1 MHPNVCTVQYACRLF
16 FVGSP
21 LPVSLP
27 AADGPPVSIGGKM
40 SSRQTRKVLLVL
52 AAFVAAAAVATPEAE
67 PGPRGRGRGR
77 GGGGQRIAEKEGRKE
92 RKCSSWHQWGKY

>member
-1 MHPNVCTVQYACRLF
+1 
-16 FVGSP
+16 
-21 LPVSLP
+21 
-27 AADGPPVSIGGKM
+27 M